1 VTSLRAPLAVP
12 VEIRVDARAD
22 ARRVFRLSASVG
34 EDGVRL
40 VRPAPFEIGRPV
52 TVRFVLPMSSSTS
65 ERSAPLTLDAELLHA
80 DVDDERT
87 HEGDGGRE
95 LTFQHPASEARE
107 EIRAYVRARLSLPE

>member
-12 VEIRVDARAD
+12 VEIRAD
-22 ARRVFRLSASVG
+22 ARRVFRLAASVG

-52 TVRFVLPMSSSTS
+52 AVRFALPTATPDPGGS
-65 ERSAPLTLDAELLHA
+65 LTLDAELLHA
-80 DVDDERT
+80 DVDDERA

-95 LTFQHPASEARE
+95 LTFLRPPAEARE
-107 EIRAYVRARLSLPE
+107 AIRAYVRARLSLPE

>member
-1 VTSLRAPLAVP
+1 MTSLRAPIAVP

-40 VRPAPFEIGRPV
+40 ARPAPFEIGRPV
-52 TVRFVLPMSSSTS
+52 AVRFALPAATPG
-65 ERSAPLTLDAELLHA
+65 ERAALSLDAEVLHA

-95 LTFQHPASEARE
+95 LTFLHPPAEARE
-107 EIRAYVRARLSLPE
+107 AIRAYVRARLSLPE